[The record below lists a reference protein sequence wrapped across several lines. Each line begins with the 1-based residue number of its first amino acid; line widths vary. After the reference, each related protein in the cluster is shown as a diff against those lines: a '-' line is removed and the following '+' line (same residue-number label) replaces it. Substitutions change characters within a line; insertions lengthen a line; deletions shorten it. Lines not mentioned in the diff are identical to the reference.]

1 VCLNHLSSIMLKP
14 TFTLQETRID
24 FHNRWYGKRN
34 RAHSEYGSRETF
46 GKTMSCIASTLKLV
60 EKGNRCDEEF
70 SGPVFYLRFS

>member
-1 VCLNHLSSIMLKP
+1 MLKRRV
-14 TFTLQETRID
+14 TLQETRIY
-24 FHNRWYGKRN
+24 FRNKWYGKRN

-70 SGPVFYLRFS
+70 SCPVFYLKSHGGENCGW